1 MALLPKA
8 NFVVTYP
15 DQPLRQAK
23 TFPTE
28 KAARTFATAEAV
40 KRRMRVSIFDPVT
53 SATET
58 VLPPSPAAASVTPS
72 GAEEAVTAPPPPET
86 PTAAAPPP
94 TPAEAAPPPVYTPRI
109 PRAVPE
115 PATPLLRPLASRRTG
130 HGPVRADRTPR
141 TTRTE
146 PEAPTSW

>member
-1 MALLPKA
+1 MSLLPKA

-23 TFPTE
+23 TFRTE
-28 KAARTFATAEAV
+28 EAARTFATAEAA

-53 SATET
+53 AATET
-58 VLPPSPAAASVTPS
+58 VAPPQP
-72 GAEEAVTAPPPPET
+72 VTAPV
-86 PTAAAPPP
+86 AASPDLEPP
-94 TPAEAAPPPVYTPRI
+94 TPPQEAPAPAVAAPPPVYTPRI

-115 PATPLLRPLASRRTG
+115 PVAPVLRPLASRRTG

-141 TTRTE
+141 TTHTE